1 MLIEGRGD
9 EVMSN
14 DHEFNDLLRRAMA
27 GDDKAIRDFLSRF
40 EQEVQTM
47 VRSRLPKKLRTQFDS
62 TDFVQSV
69 WKSFFVDSDCRD
81 FDNVEH
87 LRGFLFG
94 MVRNKVSEQ
103 HRRLTKTGKYDLAR
117 EERLY
122 VRRGEREV
130 PREVLSPEP
139 SPSAAV
145 QAADRMAQLT
155 AGRTPLEIE
164 VLTLRRQGLTFA
176 EIGERTGINE
186 RTVRR
191 MIESIRSAVESL
203 RWH

>member
-1 MLIEGRGD
+1 MPDDD
-9 EVMSN
+9 ELA
-14 DHEFNDLLRRAMA
+14 ELLRRAKA
-27 GDDKAIRDFLSRF
+27 GENAAIRDFLERF
-40 EQEVQTM
+40 EREVRTM
-47 VRSRLPKKLRTQFDS
+47 VRCRLPKKLRSQYDS
-62 TDFVQSV
+62 ADFVQSV
-69 WKSFFVDSDCRD
+69 WQSFFVDSDSRE
-81 FDNVEH
+81 FANVEH

-94 MVRNKVSEQ
+94 MVRNKVREQ
-103 HRRLTKTGKYDLAR
+103 HRRLTRTEKYDLAR

-122 VRRGEREV
+122 VRRGDREV
-130 PREVLSPEP
+130 PREVVSPDP
-139 SPSAAV
+139 SPSQAV
-145 QAADRMAQLT
+145 QATDRMAQLT
-155 AGRTPLEIE
+155 AGRSPLEIE